1 MLDVSM
7 LSGPM
12 SGMEALTA
20 SPQTGNTFNSDD
32 IFLTLRI
39 GIAILKKKPCTTI
52 ISKSDTTYKFGHS
65 PPSRLSPFAPL
76 NCLQCCFQFGSLS
89 RNPVLIILNPFCVKL
104 TVDFCAKD
112 HCL

>member
-39 GIAILKKKPCTTI
+39 GIAI
-52 ISKSDTTYKFGHS
+52 
-65 PPSRLSPFAPL
+65 
-76 NCLQCCFQFGSLS
+76 
-89 RNPVLIILNPFCVKL
+89 
-104 TVDFCAKD
+104 
-112 HCL
+112 